1 MEEKGREEGR
11 KQIGKK
17 WLESRTQDCWL
28 QFHVCYHT
36 VHRRFGHDADD
47 EKKAFQIVFLDGEEP
62 ERFEDSDIACQKRER
77 HVGTFPAFGYPLGHR
92 AVKIRY
98 LDPAK
103 KALILPR
110 EMVIV
115 HGRVDQVEFSE
126 IESILIH
133 NISIMI
139 YISYRI

>member
-1 MEEKGREEGR
+1 MV
-11 KQIGKK
+11 KK
-17 WLESRTQDCWL
+17 WFESRTQDCWL
-28 QFHVCYHT
+28 QFHVCHQT
-36 VHRRFGHDADD
+36 VHQRFGHDADD
-47 EKKAFQIVFLDGEEP
+47 QEKAFQIVSLDGKEP

-77 HVGTFPAFGYPLGHR
+77 HVGTFPAFSDALGHR

-103 KALILPR
+103 KGSILPR

-126 IESILIH
+126 IDSILIQTF
-133 NISIMI
+133 
-139 YISYRI
+139 RL